1 MIPELIA
8 WSILVSAA
16 FGFYRMFGAGVRSL
30 RNGTLMPSA
39 LRRRT
44 SRSSPATRAPA
55 VTHAMKQAARSLQVA
70 LQQVRQAPDFR
81 RPASYVAHAQNV
93 PLWFRQ
99 RQYRRFRSLL
109 VEHLAHLLGEGA
121 SVESIMPALT
131 ELVTG
136 LGVAPF
142 EADYIRTEAESR
154 LSRQDN
160 TPRADFGQQL
170 RQTQAEYRGRVH
182 TLEGMTDLDDETREQ
197 LLEQEQLRFQERMRQ
212 IATSG
217 NNDRAA
223 P

>member
-1 MIPELIA
+1 MIPELIG
-8 WSILVSAA
+8 WSILGSAA
-16 FGFYRMFGAGVRSL
+16 YGAYRLIGDRFRSRRTRRL
-30 RNGTLMPSA
+30 ASTT
-39 LRRRT
+39 LRRGT
-44 SRSSPATRAPA
+44 SPAPTPPA
-55 VTHAMKQAARSLQVA
+55 VTAAMKQAARSLQIA

-81 RPASYVAHAQNV
+81 RPASFVTHAQNV

-109 VEHLAHLLGEGA
+109 VPHLAHLLGEGA
-121 SVESIMPALT
+121 SVESVMPALT

-154 LSRQDN
+154 LCRQDN
-160 TPRADFGQQL
+160 TPRPDFGQQL
-170 RQTQAEYRGRVH
+170 RQAQAEYRGRVH
-182 TLEGMTDLDDETREQ
+182 TLEGMTDLDEETREQ

-217 NNDRAA
+217 TNDRAA